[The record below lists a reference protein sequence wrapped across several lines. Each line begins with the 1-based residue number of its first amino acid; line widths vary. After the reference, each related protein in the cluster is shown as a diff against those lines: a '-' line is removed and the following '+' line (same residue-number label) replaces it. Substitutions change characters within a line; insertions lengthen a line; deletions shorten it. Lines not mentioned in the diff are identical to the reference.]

1 MVMGV
6 PDVLAGRY
14 ERRGVLGQG
23 GMGTVYDAWDRRLER
38 AVALKVLRPTMAADA
53 TVRARFEAE
62 ARAAATLIHPNVV
75 AVFDSGDDAG
85 TAFLVMERLPGH
97 TLRHEIS
104 GGPLSPDRVRAVLA
118 DILAA
123 LSAAH
128 DAGIVHRDIK
138 PGNVLFAPDGSAKV
152 ADFGIAKSA
161 GLDLTGTGEIVG
173 TTAYL
178 SPERLEGAPASP
190 ASDLYA
196 VGVLAYEALTG
207 RKPFRVD
214 SPAELAQAI
223 ASGPPSDLTGE
234 AAADTTLAAVVERAM
249 QPYPEDRFPTAA
261 AMAAALAPPH
271 VSTPI
276 PEPEVVAPPVVEDV
290 VEPEIEPVVDE
301 APTHVFEPT
310 EVGDRTDVLP
320 PPVVYEPP
328 PPLAPPVALE
338 PEPEPEPEPAP
349 EPAPVPAP
357 EPEPAPMPEPEAA
370 ATTSSRRPVGI
381 VAAAISLIVLVI
393 ALAIAFSRGGTRPK
407 LTAGK
412 TASTAATT
420 TSTTVLEPMLADV
433 EPAALLPRL
442 AKLTT
447 GLELRVFGANRK
459 PVLEITDVA
468 QLIAAS
474 LTPVDDRALYGAHPP
489 LKLVGV
495 AWANRPTANTEVQL
509 YVTKY
514 ASPADAAAVRAR
526 SQYQNVNRLEKLA
539 DRRINAKFDSG
550 TDPTLGSLDII
561 HYFDPRGGR
570 PQNGRPTGALIIHYE
585 GTKGQYVFEVNAKQ
599 SANADKQPIAPV
611 IDPQPSIDEVIK
623 RFGERLDSQ
632 LNPKRNP

>member
-38 AVALKVLRPTMAADA
+38 AVAVKVLRPAMAADA

-123 LSAAH
+123 LGAAH

-138 PGNVLFAPDGSAKV
+138 PGNVLFTPDGSAKV

-178 SPERLEGAPASP
+178 SPERLEGAAASP
-190 ASDLYA
+190 ASDVYA

-207 RKPFRVD
+207 RKPFPAD

-223 ASGPPSDLTGE
+223 ANGPPGALSGQ
-234 AAADTTLAAVVERAM
+234 AGADTKLAAVVERAM
-249 QPYPEDRFPTAA
+249 QPYPEDRYPTAA
-261 AMAAALAPPH
+261 AMAAALAPPQ
-271 VSTPI
+271 VSTPVT
-276 PEPEVVAPPVVEDV
+276 EPEVVAPPVVEPV
-290 VEPEIEPVVDE
+290 VEPVAEHIVDE

-310 EVGDRTDVLP
+310 EVADRTDVLP
-320 PPVVYEPP
+320 PPIPAP
-328 PPLAPPVALE
+328 IPDAQPPVEAAPAPE
-338 PEPEPEPEPAP
+338 PAPEPEPEPEP
-349 EPAPVPAP
+349 VP
-357 EPEPAPMPEPEAA
+357 EPEPAALPEAEPA
-370 ATTSSRRPVGI
+370 AKTSSRRPVGI
-381 VAAAISLIVLVI
+381 VAAAVSLIVLVI
-393 ALAIAFSRGGTRPK
+393 ALAIAFSRGSTRPK

-412 TASTAATT
+412 TASTVAT
-420 TSTTVLEPMLADV
+420 TSTTVLDPMLADV
-433 EPAALLPRL
+433 EPTALVPRV

-459 PVLEITDVA
+459 PLLEIADVPRM
-468 QLIAAS
+468 IAAS

-489 LKLVGV
+489 IKLVGV
-495 AWANRPTANTEVQL
+495 AWANRPAANTEVQL
-509 YVTKY
+509 YITKF
-514 ASPADAAAVRAR
+514 ATPADAAAVRVR
-526 SQYQNVNRLEKLA
+526 SQYQSVNRLEQLA
-539 DRRINAKFDSG
+539 ERRVNPKYGTD
-550 TDPTLGSLDII
+550 TDPTLGSLDIV
-561 HYFDPRGGR
+561 HYFDPKGGR
-570 PQNGRPTGALIIHYE
+570 PQNGRPAGALITHYR
-585 GTKGQYVFEVNAKQ
+585 GTKGQYLFEINAKQ
-599 SANADKQPIAPV
+599 TANADHQPIAPV

-632 LNPKRNP
+632 LNPQRNP